1 MSEEEDYKYD
11 DEELDEIDYYEIVS
25 LDEII
30 KSNPTFVAFSNEEIY
45 NFLFNF
51 FKSKTKAEGFLILF
65 TDIIN
70 RQRAKLNTKNL
81 IIIADAQRDK
91 LDEVDIEDF
100 ILKIKNSNKE
110 QIQIAYKNK
119 NKLWFPLN
127 YDEDSTRIKLRAT
140 DTTIIDLTK
149 FDDNNKY
156 IIFKDDERDI
166 PVMGV
171 YFYEPTVIGDNYL
184 NEKITSHLN
193 IDRHKEEILQG
204 DNYKSFE
211 DLIKDYN
218 IKLPL
223 DKIDTDEYYY
233 TNINTLFKKFNYD
246 LDTIKI
252 KDFEIVKKYLE
263 DLNKK
268 EKVVDIKYSA
278 INKIKPLEI
287 KNNRFYFFRVIKD
300 TYKLLDITVK
310 STKKLKDALE
320 LYKKDKNYVVEL
332 PIIKHLDNLLLN
344 INAQNYDEII
354 NNLRELRRNIS
365 IDNCIEFLEKVVDI
379 NKTTIEQHFEKIKN
393 KFELLLKTYKDIYK
407 IAFTFNIDEHEIK
420 KGNDIK
426 DYEGIPVRI
435 DDFKKNAVY
444 ADEDNDEEVEEVEY
458 NPTDELKKYYTNYYY
473 NLEKGFS
480 EALRIVLPFMLK
492 LKEISKLPINLDL
505 IVSHLFNIHRGIP
518 EKFIIVKNKYN
529 NDLDD
534 NYYKEQSLKTIKY
547 VLLTDSEDAI
557 LKEANKDYMKQII
570 VMIYDAICKCS
581 IEIQKEILTETL
593 LFIKDRCYIPC
604 IHLWNDYGAP
614 YDMNSKDGVLYYLIC
629 VFEDVFKEQFS
640 ENDNNYL
647 VIDADYKNKIINRL
661 KENYKEEL
669 ELFNKEEKKKKKEN
683 KGLETGKKLVELLK
697 NKEHYNTNKYLD
709 AYIQALI
716 YMPSYK
722 YEKIHKYLLGCC
734 LEKIDENFSADIYLK
749 NNREDIKKAKSKLA
763 EERVLNKSR
772 YTRFFLI
779 KETDKKQKDLFKP
792 IDNFIYY
799 RDLYESSLEDWFINI
814 SDKTILSKSNIDDIK
829 IKLLHTYN
837 IHISNYLQSFFNK
850 KSDIIKTYNFYN
862 YKQILLAISQ
872 ILFLHLKDDAKPFIA
887 KINETIKELDKLASI
902 INDDNI
908 TDIHQIT
915 SIIVIRCMC
924 LPSFPDIHV
933 NAKLIPSISISNEI
947 NKSIV
952 SDINKKIF
960 GIIQNSKMPTLEDQI
975 NYINNIREENKNK
988 ILATLN
994 KKTREEKETLKEI
1007 KKIGLQV
1014 DDYDDDDNIKINQDN
1029 NDNYENEGERE
1040 YEIGAEDDGDENDDN
1055 LDFYNYGFIYAY

>member
-1 MSEEEDYKYD
+1 MSEEDYKYD

-25 LDEII
+25 LEEII

-81 IIIADAQRDK
+81 IVIADARRDK
-91 LDEVDIEDF
+91 LEDIDIEDF

-119 NKLWFPLN
+119 NKLWFPLI
-127 YDEDSTRIKLRAT
+127 YDEDSTKIKMRAT
-140 DTTIIDLTK
+140 DTTIVDMTT
-149 FDDNNKY
+149 FGDNNKY

-171 YFYEPTVIGDNYL
+171 YFYEPSVISDNYL
-184 NEKITSHLN
+184 NEKITSHLTTK
-193 IDRHKEEILQG
+193 RYKEEVLMG
-204 DNYKSFE
+204 DNYTSFE
-211 DLIKDYN
+211 DLIKDYK

-246 LDTIKI
+246 LDTIDI
-252 KDFEIVKKYLE
+252 KDFGIVKDYLE
-263 DLNKK
+263 DLNKN
-268 EKVVDIKYSA
+268 EKTIDIKYPG
-278 INKIKPLEI
+278 IDKIKPFQL
-287 KNNRFYFFRVIKD
+287 KNNRFQFFQVIKD
-300 TYKLLDITVK
+300 TYKLLDITIK

-332 PIIKHLDNLLLN
+332 PIIKHLDDLLLN
-344 INAQNYDEII
+344 INAQNYEEII
-354 NNLRELRRNIS
+354 NNLRELRKNIS
-365 IDNCIEFLEKVVDI
+365 IDNCVEFLEKVVNI
-379 NKTTIEQHFEKIKN
+379 NKTTIEEHFEKIKN
-393 KFELLLKTYKDIYK
+393 KFELLLTTYKDIYK

-426 DYEGIPVRI
+426 DYEGIPVRV
-435 DDFKKNAVY
+435 DDFKKNAIY
-444 ADEDNDEEVEEVEY
+444 ADEDNDEDVEEIEY
-458 NPTDELKKYYTNYYY
+458 NPIDELKKYYTNYYY

-480 EALRIVLPFMLK
+480 EALRIVLPFILK
-492 LKEISKLPINLDL
+492 LKEVSRLPINLDL

-518 EKFIIVKNKYN
+518 AKFIIVKNKYN
-529 NDLDD
+529 NDLDES
-534 NYYKEQSLKTIKY
+534 YYKEQSLKTIKY
-547 VLLTDSEDAI
+547 VLLTDSEDDV

-593 LFIKDRCYIPC
+593 LFMKDRCYIPC

-614 YDMNSKDGVLYYLIC
+614 YNMDNKDGILYYLIC

-640 ENDNNYL
+640 EDDNNYL
-647 VIDADYKNKIINRL
+647 VLDNDYKNKIIQHL
-661 KENYKEEL
+661 KEHYKDEL
-669 ELFNKEEKKKKKEN
+669 DLFNKEEKKKKKEN
-683 KGLETGKKLVELLK
+683 KGLETGKKLLELIK
-697 NKEHYNTNKYLD
+697 NKENYKTDKYLETF
-709 AYIQALI
+709 IQALI

-749 NNREDIKKAKSKLA
+749 NNREDIKKAKGKLA
-763 EERVLNKSR
+763 EERVLNKTR
-772 YTRFFLI
+772 YMRFHLI
-779 KETDKKQKDLFKP
+779 KENGEKQKDTFKP
-792 IDNFIYY
+792 IDKFIRYE
-799 RDLYESSLEDWFINI
+799 DLYESSLEDWFSNI

-829 IKLLHTYN
+829 IKLRHTYN
-837 IHISNYLQSFFNK
+837 IHITNYLQSFFNK
-850 KSDIIKTYNFYN
+850 KSDTVKTYSFYN

-872 ILFLHLKDDAKPFIA
+872 ILFLYLKEDAKQFIA
-887 KINETIKELDKLASI
+887 KINETIRELDKLTSI

-908 TDIHQIT
+908 TDIHQII

-924 LPSFPDIHV
+924 LPSHPDIHV

-952 SDINKKIF
+952 NDINKKIF
-960 GIIQNSKMPTLEDQI
+960 AIIQNSKMPTLEDQI

-994 KKTREEKETLKEI
+994 KKSREEKDMLKEI

-1014 DDYDDDDNIKINQDN
+1014 EEYDDDDNVKINQDREDN
-1029 NDNYENEGERE
+1029 NEGEGERE
-1040 YEIGAEDDGDENDDN
+1040 YEIGAEDDGDEDEDI
-1055 LDFYNYGFIYAY
+1055 LDFYNYGFIYAD